1 MSDVDWIKI
10 FEFIMPV
17 ILLLIGGFLA
27 VDKMKRNIKLEA
39 KLKWKEE
46 FRRKVVDFVRES
58 MELHNKSIFL
68 KVNSEEKSSP
78 EVASRF
84 VDISQKFDSAFYAID
99 LMLKKENDN
108 THFLAVK
115 YREIKDEVFEEFENE
130 SGSTQS
136 DTINEFYELAKE
148 IYNDEAYINR
158 NL

>member
-1 MSDVDWIKI
+1 MSNIDWIKVL
-10 FEFIMPV
+10 EFIMPV
-17 ILLLIGGFLA
+17 VLLLVGGFLA

-46 FRRKVVDFVRES
+46 FRNKVINFINES
-58 MELHNKSIFL
+58 LDLHNKSIFL
-68 KVNSEEKSSP
+68 KVSSEEKHDP
-78 EVASRF
+78 KVASCF

-99 LMLKKENDN
+99 LMLKTENDS

-115 YREIKDEVFEEFENE
+115 YRKIKDEAFEEFENE

-136 DTINEFYELAKE
+136 DTIDEFYQLAKE
-148 IYNDEAYINR
+148 IYNNEDYINK